1 MLTTLLI
8 TLYLSDSTKKLSRL
22 VNADL
27 KYLVNWLDTKKI
39 SLSFKKTEILI
50 FKSKQ
55 NKLKGVFFFKLCCK
69 RIYPAESVTDL
80 GVKTDTNLSWQYHV
94 HVLSIKLN

>member
-55 NKLKGVFFFKLCCK
+55 NKLKGVFFKK
-69 RIYPAESVTDL
+69 NYA
-80 GVKTDTNLSWQYHV
+80 VKEYIPLK
-94 HVLSIKLN
+94 VLQTWV

>member
-55 NKLKGVFFFKLCCK
+55 NKLKGVFFFLN
-69 RIYPAESVTDL
+69 YV
-80 GVKTDTNLSWQYHV
+80 VKEYIPLK
-94 HVLSIKLN
+94 VLQTWV

>member
-55 NKLKGVFFFKLCCK
+55 NKLKGVFFF
-69 RIYPAESVTDL
+69 
-80 GVKTDTNLSWQYHV
+80 
-94 HVLSIKLN
+94 